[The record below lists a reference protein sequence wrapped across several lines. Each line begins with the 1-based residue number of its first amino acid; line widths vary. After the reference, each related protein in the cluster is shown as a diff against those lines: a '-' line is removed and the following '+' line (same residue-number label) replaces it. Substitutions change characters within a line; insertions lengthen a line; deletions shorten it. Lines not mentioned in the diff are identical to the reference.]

1 MRESSCYG
9 CIRIRKNRLLYNLWL
24 AFFCFLLVF
33 VKIPLGWALRILCLI
48 WLSPI
53 CFYCCNYYYNYCNN
67 NNKNNNNKNNNNNN
81 NNNFLSE
88 YLSLSSLLWLQYFS
102 LFFGRWL
109 FKFVFSY
116 LFDWFKKCKIKK
128 EAGLSLVVDK
138 VVAEKGNQTQ

>member
-67 NNKNNNNKNNNNNN
+67 NNNTNNN
-81 NNNFLSE
+81 NNNFLAE
-88 YLSLSSLLWLQYFS
+88 YLSLSSLLLLQYFS

-116 LFDWFKKCKIKK
+116 FFDWFKKCEIKK
-128 EAGLSLVVDK
+128 EAALSLVVDK